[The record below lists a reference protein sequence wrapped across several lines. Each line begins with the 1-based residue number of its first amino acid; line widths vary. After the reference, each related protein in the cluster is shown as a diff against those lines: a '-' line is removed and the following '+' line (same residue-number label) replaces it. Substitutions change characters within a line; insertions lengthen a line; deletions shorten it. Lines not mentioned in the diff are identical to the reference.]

1 MNSADVGERPPLCFC
16 CVIVFRASHVHG
28 IGDVEPCSLE
38 IAPAGLVVTEGDV
51 GLMAASS
58 LSDSP

>member
-28 IGDVEPCSLE
+28 IGEVEPGSLE
-38 IAPAGLVVTEGDV
+38 IAPAVFVVSGGVV
-51 GLMAASS
+51 GLMAANS